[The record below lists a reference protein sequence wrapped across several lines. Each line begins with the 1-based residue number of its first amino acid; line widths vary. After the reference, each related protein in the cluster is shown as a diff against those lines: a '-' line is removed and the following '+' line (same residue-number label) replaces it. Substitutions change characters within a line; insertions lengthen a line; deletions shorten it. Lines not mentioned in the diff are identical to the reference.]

1 MTTRLLSGLSIA
13 TMLAVGVAA
22 QPRDLAEAKPETV
35 GFSSQRLDRMH
46 AVLQKYVDDGQM
58 PGIVTV
64 MARHGKIIDS
74 RTYGKRDIA
83 SSSPMEKDTIFRIYS
98 MTKPITGVAMMIL
111 YEQGK
116 WNPADPVAKYIPE
129 FANLKVYKGMG
140 ADGKPIVENPGH
152 APTMAELMSHTA
164 GFTYGI
170 FGETAV
176 DKMYRDTAVFGA
188 KNLQGMIDRLA
199 KLPLLYQPGT
209 QWVYS
214 ISADI
219 QGYIIEKLSG
229 QSLGE
234 FMRENILLPLGMKD
248 TAFHIAPEKLGRFAT
263 LYAMND
269 KGKLEANGG
278 GNVAMEYA
286 KEPTMPLGGGGL
298 LSTAG
303 DYTRFMQMMLNGGEL
318 GGTRILAPSSVS
330 MMRTNRLPAAITD
343 RNEFGIGTFRASP
356 GQGFGL
362 DFAVY
367 TDPAFISHPVGKGTY
382 SWGGAAGTWFWIDPT
397 NDIAFVGMVQ
407 RVVLAGSPDMGAI
420 AQQAAYQ
427 ALVNPE
433 K

>member
-1 MTTRLLSGLSIA
+1 MGTRLHSGLSIA
-13 TMLAVGVAA
+13 VAMAMVGSA
-22 QPRDLAEAKPETV
+22 QTHDLAEVRPETV

-46 AVLQKYVDDGQM
+46 ATMQKYVDDGQM
-58 PGIVTV
+58 PGIVTIL
-64 MARHGKIIDS
+64 ARHGKIVDA

-83 SSSPMEKDTIFRIYS
+83 SGAPMEKDTIVRIYS
-98 MTKPITGVAMMIL
+98 MTKPITGVAMMML

-116 WNPADPVAKYIPE
+116 WSPGDPISKYIPE

-140 ADGKPIVENPGH
+140 ADGKPMVENPAH

-170 FGETAV
+170 FGETPV

-199 KLPLLYQPGT
+199 KIPLLYQPGT

-219 QGYIIEKLSG
+219 QGYLIEKLSG

-263 LYAMND
+263 LYAMNE
-269 KGKLEANGG
+269 KGKLEANNG

-286 KEPTMPLGGGGL
+286 KEPTLPLGGGGL

-303 DYTRFMQMMLNGGEL
+303 DYTRFMQMMLNGGEF
-318 GGTRILAPSSVS
+318 GSMRILAPSSVS
-330 MMRTNRLPAAITD
+330 MMRTNRLPKAITD
-343 RNEFGIGTFRASP
+343 RDEFGIGTFRAGP

-367 TDPAFISHPVGKGTY
+367 TDPGFISHPVGKGTY

-397 NDIAFVGMVQ
+397 NDIVFVGMVQ

-420 AQQAAYQ
+420 AQQAVYQ

>member
-1 MTTRLLSGLSIA
+1 MSIRLRSGLSIA
-13 TMLAVGVAA
+13 ILFAAGVAA
-22 QPRDLAEAKPETV
+22 QMRDLAEAKPETV
-35 GFSSQRLDRMH
+35 GFSSQRLDRLH
-46 AVLQKYVDDGQM
+46 AVMQKFVDDGQM
-58 PGIVTV
+58 PGIVTILT
-64 MARHGKIIDS
+64 RHGKIVDS
-74 RTYGKRDIA
+74 RAYGKRDIA
-83 SSSPMEKDTIFRIYS
+83 SGAPMDKDTIVRIYS
-98 MTKPITGVAMMIL
+98 MTKPLTGVAMMML

-116 WNPADPVAKYIPE
+116 WNPADPIAKYIPE
-129 FANLKVYKGMG
+129 FANLKVYKSIG
-140 ADGKPIVENPGH
+140 ADGKPIVENPVH

-176 DKMYRDTAVFGA
+176 DKMYRNDAVFGA

-199 KLPLLYQPGT
+199 KIPLLYQPGT

-248 TAFHIAPEKLGRFAT
+248 TAFHIAPEKVGRFAT
-263 LYAMND
+263 LYSMND
-269 KGKLEANGG
+269 KGKLEASNG

-318 GGTRILAPSSVS
+318 GGTRMLAPSSVS
-330 MMRTNRLPAAITD
+330 MMRTNRLPKAITD
-343 RNEFGIGTFRASP
+343 REEFGIGTFRASP

-362 DFAVY
+362 DFAIF

-397 NDIAFVGMVQ
+397 NDMAFVGLVQ
-407 RVVLAGSPDMGAI
+407 RVVLPGSPDMGAI
-420 AQQAAYQ
+420 AQQMVYQ